1 MSINIRPLTGL
12 RNKFSEI
19 AEKVAEGEPVYLMKN
34 GYETMVVLS
43 TEGYSR
49 LISLI
54 DAKLSKAEMVASSNS
69 KRYTHDEIFSKM
81 REYLSDWK

>member
-1 MSINIRPLTGL
+1 M
-12 RNKFSEI
+12 
-19 AEKVAEGEPVYLMKN
+19 AEGEPVYLMKN

-43 TEGYSR
+43 TEEYSR

-69 KRYTHDEIFSKM
+69 KKKYA
-81 REYLSDWK
+81 

>member
-1 MSINIRPLTGL
+1 MVL

-19 AEKVAEGEPVYLMKN
+19 EEKVAEGEPLYLRKN

-43 TEGYSR
+43 TEEYSR

-54 DAKLSKAEMVASSNS
+54 DAKLSKAEMVARSNA
-69 KRYTHDEIFSKM
+69 KRYTHDEVFAKM
-81 REYLSDWK
+81 REYLSDGK